1 MPLIEGW
8 FDACC
13 EPRNPGGHVGWGAL
27 LKIDRK
33 QVWTGSGY
41 FSATSEMSNNFGEY
55 SAALGLLNEICRRQ
69 SSGLDGPVVIR
80 GDSKLVIM
88 QLSRK
93 WKVHGGLYVPMY
105 EQAKRKLAMVSML
118 CGGQIRL
125 EWIPRER
132 NNECDVLS
140 KRELL
145 ARNIQFKIQPIEG

>member
-27 LKIDRK
+27 LKFDH
-33 QVWTGSGY
+33 QQFWTGSGY
-41 FSATSEMSNNFGEY
+41 FPATREMSNNFGEY
-55 SAALGLLNEICRRQ
+55 SAVVGLLDEIYRRQ
-69 SSGLDGPVVIR
+69 LLGLDGPIAIR

-88 QLSRK
+88 QLQGK
-93 WKVHGGLYVPMY
+93 WKVHGGLYVPMHL
-105 EQAKRKLAMVSML
+105 EAKRKLRMVSVL

-125 EWIPRER
+125 EWVPREQ

-140 KRELL
+140 KGELL
-145 ARNIQFKIQPIEG
+145 KRHIEFKIQPME